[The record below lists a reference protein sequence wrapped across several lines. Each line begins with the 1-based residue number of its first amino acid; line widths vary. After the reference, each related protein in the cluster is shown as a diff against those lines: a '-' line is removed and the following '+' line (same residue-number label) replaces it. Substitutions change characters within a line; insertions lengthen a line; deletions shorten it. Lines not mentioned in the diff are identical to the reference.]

1 MTKSSDLKNQVAVA
15 IDAAESKK
23 AENIAILQMDKT
35 ASTFTDYMVIAS
47 GTNPRQVQAVADEV
61 EHRLKQV
68 GIYPNNI
75 EGYNRA
81 EWILLD
87 YVDFVVHCFSEQARK
102 FYDLERLWKQAK
114 RLHLNDLK
122 GKISRAST
130 TPTKASRRKPAKSA
144 ASAAI
149 GKSVRAA
156 TSRTKAKPVKK
167 HKAGKTAAKRTS
179 MSKSGSKSASKSKSK
194 SKSRR
199 KSK

>member
-15 IDAAESKK
+15 IDAAQSKK

-61 EHRLKQV
+61 EHRLKQL

-114 RLHLNDLK
+114 HLKLDDLK
-122 GKISRAST
+122 GKVSRAST
-130 TPTKASRRKPAKSA
+130 TPTKASLTKQTAADAKRRKPAKSA
-144 ASAAI
+144 AAAAI

-156 TSRTKAKPVKK
+156 TSRTKSKSAKPTKQTAVARA
-167 HKAGKTAAKRTS
+167 KAGKA
-179 MSKSGSKSASKSKSK
+179 KSK
-194 SKSRR
+194 SKSR
-199 KSK
+199 SKKK

>member
-1 MTKSSDLKNQVAVA
+1 LTKSSDLKNQVAVA
-15 IDAAESKK
+15 IDAAQSKK
-23 AENIAILQMDKT
+23 AENIAILQMDKS

-68 GIYPNNI
+68 GIYPNNV

-114 RLHLNDLK
+114 HLKLDDLK
-122 GKISRAST
+122 GKMSRAST
-130 TPTKASRRKPAKSA
+130 RPTKAVLTEAKRRKPAKSA
-144 ASAAI
+144 AAAAI

-156 TSRTKAKPVKK
+156 TSRTKKSANRPSKK
-167 HKAGKTAAKRTS
+167 TAAARAKAGKA
-179 MSKSGSKSASKSKSK
+179 KSKSK
-194 SKSRR
+194 AKSHSK
-199 KSK
+199 KK